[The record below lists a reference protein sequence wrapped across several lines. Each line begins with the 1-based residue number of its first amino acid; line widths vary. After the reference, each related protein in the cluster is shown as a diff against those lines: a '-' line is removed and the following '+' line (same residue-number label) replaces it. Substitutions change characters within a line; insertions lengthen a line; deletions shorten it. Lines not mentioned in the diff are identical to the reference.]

1 MELTQLSIV
10 LAALG
15 VWLALATLAWR
26 RHRSDIQNLK
36 RRRPTPVK
44 TSRSEDIWSAGAAPD
59 PSYSQSKQAT
69 TWVTIGAVGGCG
81 GCGGCG
87 CGG

>member
-36 RRRPTPVK
+36 QRRRTPV
-44 TSRSEDIWSAGAAPD
+44 
-59 PSYSQSKQAT
+59 
-69 TWVTIGAVGGCG
+69 
-81 GCGGCG
+81 
-87 CGG
+87 